1 MQSAWRCI
9 ARTDIPQHHAIR
21 SHPADLFPVMFQ
33 GNVAMKPYIVS
44 IDFFTA
50 PTATFR
56 VLYVFLVLDP
66 DNLAPR
72 LQSP

>member
-1 MQSAWRCI
+1 
-9 ARTDIPQHHAIR
+9 
-21 SHPADLFPVMFQ
+21 MFQ

-44 IDFFTA
+44 IDFFTV